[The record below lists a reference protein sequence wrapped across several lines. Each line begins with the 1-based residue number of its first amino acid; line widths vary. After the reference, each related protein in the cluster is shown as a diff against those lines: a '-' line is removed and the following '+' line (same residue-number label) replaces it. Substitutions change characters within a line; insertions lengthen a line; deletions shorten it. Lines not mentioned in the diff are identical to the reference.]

1 MTSVKRF
8 FNDYV
13 EDFDAIYGK
22 KQTFLKTLVN
32 SFFRQSMKERFE
44 RTIINCSPINDKT
57 VLDVGCGPGH
67 YCIALA
73 QNGAKEVLGIDF
85 SKEMI
90 KTAEEK
96 AFSSKLSHKCN
107 FIVADV
113 NSFNPKQKFD
123 YAIVMGVM
131 DYIDTPEKFIKKI
144 LGLVNDKIL
153 FSFPVDGGILA
164 WQRKL
169 RYKNKCFLKMYMK
182 DELENIFDRL
192 CPNQYIIEKLHR
204 DFFVLIKKK

>member
-1 MTSVKRF
+1 MTSVKKF

-13 EDFDAIYGK
+13 EDFDAIYGE

-44 RTIINCSPINDKT
+44 RTIMNCYPINDKT

-90 KTAEEK
+90 KTAEKK
-96 AFSSKLSHKCN
+96 AISNKLSHKCN

-131 DYIDTPEKFIKKI
+131 DYIDTPEKFIKK
-144 LGLVNDKIL
+144 LLSLVNDKIL

-169 RYKNKCFLKMYMK
+169 RYNNKCFLKMYMK

-192 CPNQYIIEKLHR
+192 CPNQYVIEKLHR
-204 DFFVLIKKK
+204 DFFVSIKKK